1 MIPRDDFDRY
11 DVALTT
17 AARLARAA
25 VEALLAGSPQPDEIA
40 EAYAELVR
48 AYGSAAAAAAVELYR
63 SLRASQAPP
72 SSYEPIVFE
81 PDDTGLLAWDVANA
95 PSLPDSSMQRVMG
108 YADET
113 LLRNADAD
121 PANPRWALVPHAGA
135 CAWCRLMASQGFV
148 YSSEASV
155 ARHPNC
161 VCTPVVDFD
170 ADDPRLDGYDPGA
183 LYDEYRVARAEA
195 EDAAREEWAAMSPE
209 ERDAYKAKGRGAY
222 DHFLRNRLVQAM
234 ARNGGGE

>member
-1 MIPRDDFDRY
+1 MIPRDEFDRY

-17 AARLARAA
+17 AARLARRA
-25 VEALLAGSPQPDEIA
+25 VEDLLASSPPADELA
-40 EAYAELVR
+40 AAYAELVR

-63 SLRASQAPP
+63 SLRSAQAPP
-72 SSYEPIVFE
+72 TSYEPVIYR
-81 PDDTGLLAWDVANA
+81 PDDAGLLAWDAANSA
-95 PSLPDSSMQRVMG
+95 SLPDSSMQRVMG

-121 PANPRWALVPHAGA
+121 PARPRWALVPHAGA

-170 ADDPRLDGYDPGA
+170 AESPRLDGYDPGE
-183 LYDEYRVARAEA
+183 LRDEYLLARAEA

-209 ERDAYKAKGRGAY
+209 QRDAYKAKGRGAY
-222 DHFLRNRLVQAM
+222 DHFLRNRIVQAM
-234 ARNGGGE
+234 SRNGGRG

>member
-1 MIPRDDFDRY
+1 MIPREEFDRY

-17 AARLARAA
+17 AAGLARAA
-25 VEALLAGSPQPDEIA
+25 VEALLAGSPPPDQLA
-40 EAYAELVR
+40 AAYAGLVR

-63 SLRASQAPP
+63 SLRAAQAPP
-72 SSYEPIVFE
+72 TGYEAVVFA
-81 PDDTGLLAWDVANA
+81 PDDAGLLAWDAANA
-95 PSLPDSSMQRVMG
+95 ASLPDSAMQRVMG

-113 LLRNADAD
+113 LLRNAAAD
-121 PANPRWALVPHAGA
+121 PARPRWALVPHAGA

-161 VCTPVVDFD
+161 TCTPVVDFD
-170 ADDPRLDGYDPGA
+170 ATSPSLEGYDPGE
-183 LYDEYRVARAEA
+183 LYDEYRLARAEA

-209 ERDAYKAKGRGAY
+209 ERVAYKAKGRGAY
-222 DHFLRNRLVQAM
+222 DHFLRNRIVQAM
-234 ARNGGGE
+234 SRDGGEG

>member
-1 MIPRDDFDRY
+1 MIPRDEFDRY

-25 VEALLAGSPQPDEIA
+25 VEALLAESPSPEELA
-40 EAYAELVR
+40 AAYAEIVR

-63 SLRASQAPP
+63 SLRTEQVPP
-72 SSYEPIVFE
+72 TSYEAVVFE
-81 PDDTGLLAWDVANA
+81 PADAGLLAWDASHA
-95 PSLPDSSMQRVMG
+95 PSLPESSVQRVVG

-121 PANPRWALVPHAGA
+121 PARPRWALVPHAGA

-170 ADDPRLDGYDPGA
+170 AASPSLEGYDPGA
-183 LYDEYRVARAEA
+183 LRDEYLLARTEV
-195 EDAAREEWAAMSPE
+195 EDTAREEWAAMSPE
-209 ERDAYKAKGRGAY
+209 QRDAYKAKGRGAY
-222 DHFLRNRLVQAM
+222 DHFLRNRIVQAM
-234 ARNGGGE
+234 GAD

>member
-1 MIPRDDFDRY
+1 MIPRDEFDRY

-25 VEALLAGSPQPDEIA
+25 VEALIAGSPPQSELA
-40 EAYAELVR
+40 AAYAELVR

-72 SSYEPIVFE
+72 ASYEPIIYE
-81 PDDTGLLAWDVANA
+81 PDDAGLLAWDVTNS
-95 PSLPDSSMQRVMG
+95 PSLPESSMQRVMG

-121 PANPRWALVPHAGA
+121 PAHPRWALVPHAGA

-170 ADDPRLDGYDPGA
+170 ATSPSLEGYDPGG
-183 LYDEYRVARAEA
+183 LYDEYRLARAEV
-195 EDAAREEWAAMSPE
+195 EDAAREEWASMSAE
-209 ERDAYKAKGRGAY
+209 QRGAYKARGRGAY
-222 DHFLRNRLVQAM
+222 DHFLRNRIVQAM
-234 ARNGGGE
+234 SHGG

>member
-1 MIPRDDFDRY
+1 MIPRDEFDRY

-25 VEALLAGSPQPDEIA
+25 VEALLAESPSTDELTA
-40 EAYAELVR
+40 AYAELVR

-63 SLRASQAPP
+63 SLRASQAPLD
-72 SSYEPIVFE
+72 SYEPIIYE
-81 PDDTGLLAWDVANA
+81 PDDAGLLAWDIANA
-95 PSLPDSSMQRVMG
+95 PSLPESSMQRVVG

-121 PANPRWALVPHAGA
+121 PAHPMWALVPHAGA

-161 VCTPVVDFD
+161 LCTPVVDFD
-170 ADDPRLDGYDPGA
+170 AASPSLEGYDPGA
-183 LYDEYRVARAEA
+183 LRDEYLLARTEV
-195 EDAAREEWAAMSPE
+195 EDTAREEWAAMSAE
-209 ERDAYKAKGRGAY
+209 QRDAYRAKGRGAY
-222 DHFLRNRLVQAM
+222 DHFLRNRIVQAM
-234 ARNGGGE
+234 SRDGGEG

>member
-1 MIPRDDFDRY
+1 MIPRDEFDRY

-25 VEALLAGSPQPDEIA
+25 VEALLAGSPAPDELA
-40 EAYAELVR
+40 AAYAELVR

-63 SLRASQAPP
+63 SLRAAQAPP
-72 SSYEPIVFE
+72 ASYEAVMFE
-81 PDDTGLLAWDVANA
+81 PDDAGLLAWDVANSA
-95 PSLPDSSMQRVMG
+95 SLPDSSMQRVMG

-121 PANPRWALVPHAGA
+121 PAHPRWALVPHAGA
-135 CAWCRLMASQGFV
+135 CAWCRLMASQDFV

-170 ADDPRLDGYDPGA
+170 ADDPGLDGYDPGA

-195 EDAAREEWAAMSPE
+195 EDAAREEWAAMSSE

-222 DHFLRNRLVQAM
+222 DHFLRNRIVQAM

>member
-1 MIPRDDFDRY
+1 MIPRDEFDRY

-25 VEALLAGSPQPDEIA
+25 VEALLAGSPSPEELA
-40 EAYAELVR
+40 AAYAELVR

-72 SSYEPIVFE
+72 ASYEAVIFE
-81 PDDTGLLAWDVANA
+81 PDDAGLLAWDVANS

-121 PANPRWALVPHAGA
+121 PAHPRWALVPHAGA

-161 VCTPVVDFD
+161 TCTPVVDFD
-170 ADDPRLDGYDPGA
+170 ARGPGLEGYDPGE
-183 LYDEYRVARAEA
+183 LYDEYRLARAEV
-195 EDAAREEWAAMSPE
+195 EDAAREEWASMSPE
-209 ERDAYKAKGRGAY
+209 RRDAYKAKGRGAY
-222 DHFLRNRLVQAM
+222 DHFLRNRIVAAM
-234 ARNGGGE
+234 ARDGG